1 MQGKQTI
8 HYITL
13 NLAYKPS
20 IPGPCLIT
28 VTPHFFYL
36 VTLFLILLYL
46 GFMGLSLFPNTIILF
61 LFIISYPLSLLYGLS
76 LFLYILSYPEAYV
89 PFHYTFPIY
98 ISWYTLG
105 SLPPSS
111 LPGYCHPYP
120 LFPLHILYNILLS
133 IITGTQLI
141 PNKKIINKRKIE
153 CSRSHNKR

>member
-1 MQGKQTI
+1 
-8 HYITL
+8 
-13 NLAYKPS
+13 
-20 IPGPCLIT
+20 
-28 VTPHFFYL
+28 

-153 CSRSHNKR
+153 ITRWNSLNSWYYSPYLSSTILSLGPFPCIKTIPGS